1 MNQQRQ
7 ALIKDLYESIE
18 NRSIIRGQQLL
29 TERELCDIF
38 HVKRS
43 LLREALVAL
52 EALGVIDIRERQ
64 GMFLMNRPTKMLSDS
79 LDFLSDFSP
88 SLLHDKSIEARMIIE
103 PKAAGMAA
111 ENCTQ
116 THDLILRS
124 EIAFLEDLYSTGTA
138 GAQSQA
144 TLAYKH
150 NIIIHNTIVEMA
162 NNIVLTNIY
171 KYLSDLSR
179 NVFAVLG
186 QDPAGFQPYALWPDV
201 LIGEH
206 RAIVQA
212 IVTHDKEG
220 AEQAMYEHLQNSQR
234 RNSTIMAQK
243 LHGTHAVQV
252 AGDLQQVDASP
263 I

>member
-7 ALIKDLYESIE
+7 SLIKELYESIE
-18 NRSIIRGQQLL
+18 NRSIVRGQQLL
-29 TERELCDIF
+29 TERELCDRF

-79 LDFLSDFSP
+79 LDFLSDYSP

-116 THDLILRS
+116 THDRILRS
-124 EIAFLEDLYSTGTA
+124 EIALLSELYSTNTA
-138 GAQSQA
+138 DVYAKA
-144 TLAYKH
+144 ALAYKH
-150 NIIIHNTIVEMA
+150 NIIIHNTIVEMS

-179 NVFAVLG
+179 NIFAVLG
-186 QDPAGFQPYALWPDV
+186 QDPVGFQPYALWPDV
-201 LIGEH
+201 LIREH
-206 RAIVQA
+206 EAIVQA
-212 IVTHDKEG
+212 IVAHDKAG
-220 AEQAMYEHLQNSQR
+220 AEQAMYDHLQFSQR
-234 RNSTIMAQK
+234 RNNAIMAQK
-243 LHGTHAVQV
+243 SHGTATISEILRWSET
-252 AGDLQQVDASP
+252 LQ
-263 I
+263 

>member
-7 ALIKDLYESIE
+7 ALIKELYGAIE
-18 NRSIIRGQQLL
+18 RGDIVRGRQLL
-29 TERELCDIF
+29 TERELCELF

-52 EALGVIDIRERQ
+52 ETLGVIDIRERQ

-79 LDFLSDFSP
+79 LDFLSDYSP
-88 SLLHDKSIEARMIIE
+88 SLLHDKSIETRMIIE

-111 ENCTQ
+111 ENCTPAYEV
-116 THDLILRS
+116 ILRN
-124 EIAFLEDLYSTGTA
+124 EISFMENLYSRGDA
-138 GAQSQA
+138 GQEEKA

-162 NNIVLTNIY
+162 NNIILTNIY

-186 QDPAGFQPYALWPDV
+186 QDPVGFQPYALWPEV
-201 LIGEH
+201 LIEEH
-206 RAIVQA
+206 KSIIQA
-212 IVTHDKEG
+212 IISHDKSA
-220 AEQAMYEHLQNSQR
+220 AEQAMYDHLQISRR
-234 RNSTIMAQK
+234 RNSTIMAQRFAISVFPAAAD
-243 LHGTHAVQV
+243 H
-252 AGDLQQVDASP
+252 
-263 I
+263 